1 MLWPQTAERDADGR
15 LSIGGVALTEL
26 ADQFGT
32 PLYVYCEAT
41 VRSRARRFRDAFGAV
56 YPDSRVVYASKALMS
71 LAIARILRD
80 EGMGLDVVSGG
91 ELHAALAAGVPASDI
106 TFHGNNK
113 GELELREALA
123 AGIGHVAVDN
133 LREVELLSRLAR
145 EFGTS
150 VPLLLRL
157 NPGVDVHTHAKIRT
171 GVTDSKFGLPI
182 ATGDAADAVARVLAA
197 PGLELAGYHCH
208 LGSQLFDAETYA
220 EAIRVILTFA
230 AEMRNQHGAVPRV
243 LSPGGGFGIAYV
255 DGQEE
260 ASVEAWAAA
269 TADAVR
275 AGCREHD
282 LPLPQLVVEPGRAIV
297 GPAGVALYRVGAIK
311 PIPGVRTYV
320 SVDGGMADN
329 IRPALYGAR
338 YAVAL
343 ANRAGGEPA
352 APVTIAGK
360 YCESGDILI
369 EDAVLP
375 ALEPG
380 DLLALPA
387 AGAYCLAMASNYNMA
402 QRPAAVLVRD
412 GTASLIRRRET
423 YDDLLALEVLP
434 DADRTQAHG

>member
-1 MLWPQTAERDADGR
+1 MLWPETAERDTDGR
-15 LSIGGVALTEL
+15 LSIGGVGLPEL
-26 ADQFGT
+26 AARFGT

-41 VRSRARRFRDAFGAV
+41 LRIRAHRFRDAFGAA

-71 LAIARILRD
+71 LAILRLLRD
-80 EGMGLDVVSGG
+80 EGLGLDVVSGG
-91 ELHAALAAGVPASDI
+91 ELHAALAAGVPAGEI

-113 GELELREALA
+113 GESELREALA

-133 LREVELLSRLAR
+133 LLEVDLLSRLAQ
-145 EFGTS
+145 EIGTS

-182 ATGDAADAVARVLAA
+182 ATGDAAEAVARVLAV
-197 PGLELAGYHCH
+197 PELDLVGYHCH
-208 LGSQLFDAETYA
+208 LGSQLFDAGTYA
-220 EAIRVILTFA
+220 EAIRVILSFA
-230 AEMRNQHGAVPRV
+230 AAMRDQHGAVPRV

-255 DGQEE
+255 EGQEE

-282 LPLPQLVVEPGRAIV
+282 LPMPQLVVEPGRAIV

-338 YAVAL
+338 YAVSL
-343 ANRAGGEPA
+343 ANRVGGEPA
-352 APVTIAGK
+352 IPVTIAGK
-360 YCESGDILI
+360 YCESGDILV
-369 EDAVLP
+369 EDVALP

-387 AGAYCLAMASNYNMA
+387 AGAYCLAMASNYNLA
-402 QRPAAVLVRD
+402 TRPAAVLVRN
-412 GTASLIRRRET
+412 GSARLVRRRET
-423 YDDLLALEVLP
+423 YDDLLALEILP
-434 DADRTQAHG
+434 DGDRPQA